1 LLRDSAN
8 GTIYEARSLPDW
20 TSEVNKDVN
29 LLATGI
35 YTVSEAA
42 YLLGTTKR
50 KVRGWVAGYGR
61 ERPVITNELGWVDD
75 RVAFSFT
82 NLMEMRFIAFFE
94 GAGLRLPDIRAIMN
108 DVRDVMEHPHPFA
121 TQQIFRTDGEK
132 IVAEITLK
140 RSRKIIYDLKSKNY
154 EMCTVVLDS
163 LKDDVLY
170 DAAGMARAW
179 YPRKQTAPNV
189 ILNPRISFGRPT
201 LRHSRVPTSTIA
213 DAVRAEAGD
222 TRAVAKWYEIPE
234 SEVREAVRF
243 ETALRQAN

>member
-1 LLRDSAN
+1 LRRDSVH
-8 GTIYEARSLPDW
+8 GTIYETRSLSRW
-20 TSEVNKDVN
+20 ISEVNKEVN

-35 YTVSEAA
+35 YSVSEAA
-42 YLLGTTKR
+42 HLVGTTKR

-61 ERPVITNELGWVDD
+61 ERPIITNELGWVDD

-94 GAGLRLPDIRAIMN
+94 GAGLKLPDVRAIMN
-108 DVRDVMEHPHPFA
+108 EVRDVMEHPHPFA
-121 TQQIFRTDGEK
+121 TQQIFRTDGQK

-140 RSRKIIYDLKSKNY
+140 RSRKVIYDLKSKNY
-154 EMCTVVLDS
+154 EMRTIVLES

-170 DAAGMARAW
+170 DAAGLARAW

-189 ILNPRISFGRPT
+189 ILNPRISFGRPA
-201 LRHSRVPTSTIA
+201 LRDSRIPTSTIA
-213 DAVRAEAGD
+213 DAVRAERGD

-234 SEVREAVRF
+234 SEVKEAVKF
-243 ETALRQAN
+243 ETALRQAA